1 VGHGFLLGKA
11 IFDQVNP
18 RLSLSV
24 EADGGQ
30 RCSLGMH
37 RVLAQPAPGTPSRAA
52 RDLPGSEGSG
62 YSELSSLFATAR
74 SLSLR
79 R

>member
-1 VGHGFLLGKA
+1 MGHGFLLGKA

-24 EADGGQ
+24 AADGGQ
-30 RCSLGMH
+30 RCSRGMH
-37 RVLAQPAPGTPSRAA
+37 RVLARPAPGTSSRPT
-52 RDLPGSEGSG
+52 RGLTDGRGSG
-62 YSELSSLFATAR
+62 HSELGSLFATAQ